1 MTDATQRLQV
11 GRVSRAH
18 GLKGEVVVKLT
29 TNRLERLERGAILF
43 AGPEQR
49 ALEVASSRPKDKDHL
64 VRFVDVS
71 YRDQAD
77 ELRGLE
83 LFADA
88 LEDPD
93 ELWVHD
99 LTGSVVVDQDG
110 IERGS
115 VEHVEA
121 NPASDLLVLDSGAL
135 VPAGFVVEID
145 DEGRIHV
152 DVPPGLFEIND

>member
-11 GRVSRAH
+11 GRISRAH

-29 TNRLERLERGAILF
+29 TNRLERLDRGAILF

-49 ALEVASSRPKDKDHL
+49 ALEVASSRPTDKDHL
-64 VRFVDVS
+64 VRFVDVA

-77 ELRGLE
+77 ELHGFE

-110 IERGS
+110 VERGS

-145 DEGRIHV
+145 DDGRIHV